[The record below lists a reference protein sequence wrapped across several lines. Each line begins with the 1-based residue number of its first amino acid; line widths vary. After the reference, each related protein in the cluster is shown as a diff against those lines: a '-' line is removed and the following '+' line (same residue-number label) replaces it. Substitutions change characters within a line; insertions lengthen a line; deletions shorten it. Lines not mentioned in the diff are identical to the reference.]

1 MKERMPERFKFK
13 AALKKKL
20 VHMVMY
26 QGADVKDLVKKYR
39 LPHASTLRKPG
50 NSGPSINEKNIPIMK
65 RICLLFNDE
74 ALAGGGFQ
82 FWHVDGY
89 TSFGFS

>member
-1 MKERMPERFKFK
+1 LVLSATVLHAQTADK
-13 AALKKKL
+13 AFDNDKAFT
-20 VHMVMY
+20 
-26 QGADVKDLVKKYR
+26 GAKATQKKY
-39 LPHASTLRKPG
+39 HAIYQPD
-50 NSGPSINEKNIPIMK
+50 NSGPPINEKNIPIMK

-74 ALAGGGFQ
+74 VFTGGGFQ